1 MCIHYVELIW
11 HKIKHFFWISWHHVT
26 FIVKFNLLTLAF
38 DSIIAWPLPYWFSDL
53 SIPSV
58 ITRGNRALVI
68 SCMFETFFSLTL
80 FRIHLGKACLGLK
93 VRIRLVQACNYVGIC
108 MIAVNTFCVIVC
120 NCQWTQNCTSILHVN
135 NKSFFTL
142 RLCGNTCIWTCLSTV
157 VVVLHLWSTNS
168 NCTPSPEVCCKSGT
182 MLQMR
187 CRD

>member
-1 MCIHYVELIW
+1 MWSLIY
-11 HKIKHFFWISWHHVT
+11 
-26 FIVKFNLLTLAF
+26 LLLIAF

-135 NKSFFTL
+135 NKSLFTL
-142 RLCGNTCIWTCLSTV
+142 RLCGNTCIHVCIYMSVNCGCGLALVIDKLKLHTV
-157 VVVLHLWSTNS
+157 PRGLL
-168 NCTPSPEVCCKSGT
+168 
-182 MLQMR
+182 
-187 CRD
+187 